1 MIIVNI
7 LLGLLG
13 LGIVIL
19 VHELGHFIA
28 AKASG
33 IQVEAFSIG
42 WGKVLFA
49 KTFRGTQY
57 RLSLLPIGGYCKMK
71 GEEFF
76 KQASG
81 ENDGISAVAQ
91 PGSLFSVAP
100 IRRAIT
106 YLSGPLANLL
116 FSILVLSVIWMAGFA
131 VTTFSNKIILLSETA
146 LADQSVYPADQAGL
160 QTGDII
166 VEIDGD
172 IIENFRDIEQ
182 HVTPS
187 GGRELQIV
195 VSRNGRLLQMSITP
209 LLDTETGAGRIG
221 VGAWVDP
228 IVASAVE
235 GTAAQKAGI
244 LAGDYVTKIN
254 GTEIQNSLDLYDILT
269 GLPDSLYMTVER
281 AGVSIEIRV
290 PVTYSED
297 GNVDLGFAFETMV
310 YLQREA
316 NPIAAFIRGIE
327 ETFST
332 LVLTVR
338 SIGLLFRGVNVR
350 NAVSGPIRIT
360 YLVGEV
366 ASQGF
371 NQGIGR
377 GLIILF
383 RFLSMLSVALCFMNL
398 LPIPALDGG
407 FILITVSEMLARKP
421 VRPKFFYRY
430 QIVGFAIIFAILI
443 LTLFND
449 VFFLIN
455 Q

>member
-1 MIIVNI
+1 MIIINI

-19 VHELGHFIA
+19 VHELGHFFA
-28 AKASG
+28 AKATG

-42 WGKVLFA
+42 WGKVLLS

-57 RLSLLPIGGYCKMK
+57 RLSLLPIGGYCKMR

-76 KQASG
+76 KNTA
-81 ENDGISAVAQ
+81 ENEAQ
-91 PGSLFSVAP
+91 PGSLFSVSP
-100 IRRAIT
+100 LKRGFT
-106 YLSGPLANLL
+106 YLAGPLANLV
-116 FSILVLSVIWMAGFA
+116 FSVLVLSVIYIAGFSIS
-131 VTTFSNKIILLSETA
+131 TFSNKIVLLSETV
-146 LADQSVYPADQAGL
+146 LADQAVYPADTAGL
-160 QTGDII
+160 QTGDVI
-166 VEIDGD
+166 VEIEGD
-172 IIENFRDIEQ
+172 TVENFRDIER
-182 HVTPS
+182 HITPS
-187 GGRELQIV
+187 GGIQMQIV
-195 VSRNGRLLQMSITP
+195 VRRDGRLLQMLITP
-209 LLDTETGAGRIG
+209 QLDTQTGAGKIG
-221 VGAWVDP
+221 VGAWVEP
-228 IVASAVE
+228 RIASVGE
-235 GTAAQKAGI
+235 GSHAESAGI
-244 LAGDYVTKIN
+244 LAGDLITEVN
-254 GTEIQNSLDLYDILT
+254 GGQVRNSLNLYEVLTEMPQHLDIK
-269 GLPDSLYMTVER
+269 VER
-281 AGVSIEIRV
+281 SGTSQSIVLPVS
-290 PVTYSED
+290 YSSD
-297 GNVDLGFAFETMV
+297 GSVDLGFSFESV
-310 YLQREA
+310 SYLQRES
-316 NPIAAFIRGIE
+316 NPFAALARGTK

-332 LVLTVR
+332 LALTIR

-377 GLIILF
+377 GMIILF

-407 FILITVSEMLARKP
+407 FIIITIAEMIIRKP

-430 QIVGFAIIFAILI
+430 QIVGFAIIFILLI

>member
-1 MIIVNI
+1 MIIIINI

-19 VHELGHFIA
+19 VHELGHFFA
-28 AKASG
+28 AKATG

-42 WGKVLFA
+42 WGKVLLS
-49 KTFRGTQY
+49 KTFKGTQY
-57 RLSLLPIGGYCKMK
+57 RLSLLPIGGYCKMR

-76 KQASG
+76 KNTA
-81 ENDGISAVAQ
+81 ENEAQ
-91 PGSLFSVAP
+91 PGSLFSVSP
-100 IRRAIT
+100 LKRGFT
-106 YLSGPLANLL
+106 YFAGPLANLVFSVL
-116 FSILVLSVIWMAGFA
+116 VLAVIYIAGFSIS
-131 VTTFSNKIILLSETA
+131 TFSNKIVLLSETV
-146 LADQSVYPADQAGL
+146 LADQAVYPADTAGL
-160 QTGDII
+160 QTGDVI
-166 VEIDGD
+166 VEIEGD
-172 IIENFRDIEQ
+172 TVENFRDIER
-182 HVTPS
+182 HITPS
-187 GGRELQIV
+187 GGIQMQIV
-195 VSRNGRLLQMSITP
+195 VRRDGRLLQMLITP
-209 LLDTETGAGRIG
+209 QLDTQTGAGKIG
-221 VGAWVDP
+221 VGAWVEP
-228 IVASAVE
+228 RIASVGE
-235 GTAAQKAGI
+235 GSHAESAGI
-244 LAGDYVTKIN
+244 LAGDLITEVN
-254 GTEIQNSLDLYDILT
+254 GGQVRNSLNLYEVLTEMPQHLDIK
-269 GLPDSLYMTVER
+269 VER
-281 AGVSIEIRV
+281 SGTSQSIVLPVS
-290 PVTYSED
+290 YSSD
-297 GNVDLGFAFETMV
+297 GSVDLGFSFESV
-310 YLQREA
+310 SYLQRES
-316 NPIAAFIRGIE
+316 NPFAALARGTK

-332 LVLTVR
+332 LALTIR

-377 GLIILF
+377 GMIILF

-407 FILITVSEMLARKP
+407 FILITIAEMIIRKP

-430 QIVGFAIIFAILI
+430 QIVGFAIIFILLI